1 MLKVINIYLIVYN
14 MKHILLCTWIYPPD
28 IWWPA
33 SYVPKIAKKMVQDG
47 IAPVVIT
54 YSDVAEDKQYD
65 HLGFKVIRVKR
76 SKIFFR
82 SYIKY
87 FFSVLKYAKKSD
99 LIYLQ
104 DYFSAGIPTFLANIF
119 LRKNIVTKIVWIFSR
134 EQAMNKN
141 MTKDLLDTYVCTR
154 QNFLLQII
162 KYMERFFIKRSNR
175 IIVPSNY
182 MKDLLVKF
190 GMWADMIQVI
200 YNSFDPIAY
209 DIIDKQSKKQQLWI
223 GDKKV
228 YISVWRLVERKN
240 FGKLIHAFQKI
251 SDGVLYIIW
260 DGPLKHHLQKIIDKT
275 HQNDKIFLLWSLKK
289 NDLYIYYQIADIFV
303 LISTYE
309 GMSHVL
315 LEAIAMNLFIISS
328 NIAPNV
334 ETLQWYEKKKIIDFS
349 DIDLHINNSKLNNH
363 SSFDMKKYNFDILY
377 ALLLK
382 SLTDVVHKK

>member
-1 MLKVINIYLIVYN
+1 MLRAISIYLIVCN
-14 MKHILLCTWIYPPD
+14 MKYILLCTWIYPPD

-47 IAPVVIT
+47 IIPIVIT
-54 YSDVAEDKQYD
+54 YSDVADDKQYD
-65 HLGFKVIRVKR
+65 NLGFTVVRVRR

-119 LRKNIVTKIVWIFSR
+119 LRKKIVTKIVWIFSR

-141 MTKDLLDTYVCTR
+141 MTKDLLDDYVCTR
-154 QNFLLQII
+154 QSFLLQIVKFI
-162 KYMERFFIKRSNR
+162 ERFFIKRSNR

-182 MKDLLVKF
+182 MKNLLIKF
-190 GMWADMIQVI
+190 GVWADMIQVI
-200 YNSFDPIAY
+200 YNSFDPIVY

-228 YISVWRLVERKN
+228 YISVWRLVEWKK
-240 FGKLIHAFQKI
+240 FDKLIYAFQDM
-251 SDGVLYIIW
+251 SDSVLYIIW

-275 HQNDKIFLLWSLKK
+275 QQNDKVFLLWLLKK
-289 NDLYIYYQIADIFV
+289 NDLYTFYQLADVFV

-309 GMSHVL
+309 WMSHVL

-328 NIAPNV
+328 NIASNV
-334 ETLQWYEKKKIIDFS
+334 ETLQWYEKKKIIDFNNIDLRV
-349 DIDLHINNSKLNNH
+349 DIKKLHIN
-363 SSFDMKKYNFDILY
+363 SSFNLMKYDFEKLY
-377 ALLLK
+377 KDLFFSFLK
-382 SLTDVVHKK
+382 IWK